1 MTTTSTMN
9 DAKPFLA
16 AATKQDIAAAL
27 KAAGQPAYRADQVYD
42 WVVKKWIVDPALM
55 TNLSAA
61 AKDALSEAFLCASV
75 AIEAEYPADD
85 GSAKYLLRL
94 HDGETVECARIPA
107 EDGRM
112 TFCLSSQVG
121 CPVSCVFCSSGAD
134 GLVRNLSAG
143 EIIEQYFL
151 LCRKLGQP
159 PDNVVMMGIGEPL
172 LNFDNLVAALNVI
185 TNPDGVALAQ
195 RRITISTSGW
205 TPGIKALTDLRKQ
218 WNLALSLHAP
228 DDKTRAMLIPTK
240 FRRDIRE
247 ILAACQAHR
256 EATGRLLTIEYVLLA
271 GINDSPET
279 ARKFARLAADANA
292 KVNLIPYNKAR
303 GAFERPSREAV
314 KRFENALKT
323 LHVPVTVRVEKG
335 ASATAACGQLRA
347 SSKKRTAG
355 KALAVF
361 AAALTLLSSVSC
373 SIFSSKPKELSYNQR
388 KLVAQV
394 LSPESDLAPLYEV
407 LSYTDPNFIDPET
420 GRTPLMMAVA
430 QSDAPRVSALLAS
443 KADPDASDANG
454 IRAIHYAAGEPDTAL
469 LRTLIVAGADINAKG
484 RNDKTPIM
492 EAARL
497 GMLQNVKIL
506 VDAGAK
512 LDVRDDLDRNVVMFG
527 AMAKRSSLDI
537 VKYLHEH
544 GAPDFSFTSK
554 GDTPLFLAIDHGNTD
569 TALYLLERIE
579 KFAGNQGI
587 HAGPVDIEYT
597 VFNRYNEATVIGL
610 TAMKHAIY
618 AGDMKIVKALVEHE
632 LPLNSSVNRV
642 YKTLKRANI
651 EGFHELLAR
660 NGVIEDGKK
669 PLFWAAEVGNVEIM
683 KYLVEHGANP
693 YDIDHAGKRPIAY
706 ARSRD
711 AIAYLEDVMQ

>member
-1 MTTTSTMN
+1 MTKTTTTN
-9 DAKPFLA
+9 EAGPFLA
-16 AATKQDIAAAL
+16 TASKEEIAAAL
-27 KAAGQPAYRADQVYD
+27 KAAGQPAYRAAQVYD
-42 WVVKKWIVDPALM
+42 WVVRKWIVDPALM

-61 AKDALSEAFLCASV
+61 AKEALSQAFRCATV
-75 AIEAEYPADD
+75 GIEAEHPADD

-134 GLVRNLSAG
+134 GLTRNLAAG
-143 EIIEQYFL
+143 EIVEQYFL
-151 LCRKLGQP
+151 LCRKLGQA

-195 RRITISTSGW
+195 RRVTISTSGW
-205 TPGIKALTDLRKQ
+205 TPGIKALTELRKQ

-228 DDKTRAMLIPTK
+228 DDKTRALLIPTK

-314 KRFENALKT
+314 KAFENALKT

-347 SSKKRTAG
+347 SSKKRAAA
-355 KALAVF
+355 KALATL
-361 AAALTLLSSVSC
+361 AAVLILFGTGAC
-373 SIFSSKPKELSYNQR
+373 SWFSSQPKELNDDQR
-388 KLVAQV
+388 ELLARI
-394 LSPESDLAPLYEV
+394 LSPETDLTPLYES
-407 LSYTDPNFIDPET
+407 LSVTDPNFTDPDT
-420 GRTPLMMAVA
+420 GRTPLLTAIA
-430 QSDAPRVSALLAS
+430 LSDAPRVSALLAAG
-443 KADPDASDANG
+443 ADPEAADGNG
-454 IRAIHYAAGEPDTAL
+454 VRAIHYAAGEPDPAI
-469 LRTLIVAGADINAKG
+469 LRTLIVAGADVNAEG
-484 RNDKTPIM
+484 RAGKTPVM

-497 GMLQNVKIL
+497 GMIQNVRIL
-506 VDAGAK
+506 VDAGAD
-512 LDVRDDLDRNVVMFG
+512 LNARDDLERNVVMFG
-527 AMAKRSSLDI
+527 AMAKQSSLDI
-537 VKYLHEH
+537 MKYLHEN

-554 GDTPLFLAIDHGNTD
+554 GDTPLFLAIDNGNTD
-569 TALYLLERIE
+569 TALFLLDRIE
-579 KFAGNQGI
+579 EFAGNQGI

-597 VFNRYNEATVIGL
+597 VFNRYNEATAIGL
-610 TAMKHAIY
+610 TAMKHAIF
-618 AGDMKIVKALVEHE
+618 AEDMKVIKALVERK
-632 LPLNSSVNRV
+632 LPLNSSVNRI
-642 YKTLKRANI
+642 YRTLKRANI

-669 PLFWAAEVGNVEIM
+669 PLFWAAEVGNVDILR
-683 KYLVEHGANP
+683 YLVENGADP
-693 YDIDHAGKRPIAY
+693 LEIDHAGNRPIAY
-706 ARSRD
+706 ARKRD
-711 AIAYLEDVMQ
+711 AVAYLEQFMK

>member
-1 MTTTSTMN
+1 MTTTITN

-16 AATKQDIAAAL
+16 VATKEDIAAAL
-27 KAAGQPAYRADQVYD
+27 KAAGQPAYRANQVYD
-42 WVVKKWIVDPALM
+42 WVVRKRIVDPALM

-61 AKDALSEAFLCASV
+61 AKDALSQAFRCASV

-134 GLVRNLSAG
+134 GLTRNLSAG
-143 EIIEQYFL
+143 EIVEQYFL
-151 LCRKLGQP
+151 LCRKLGQA

-185 TNPDGVALAQ
+185 TDPDGVALAQ
-195 RRITISTSGW
+195 RRVTISTSGW
-205 TPGIKALTDLRKQ
+205 TPGIKALTELRRQ

-228 DDKTRAMLIPTK
+228 DDKTRALLIPTK

-271 GINDSPET
+271 GINDSPEM
-279 ARKFARLAADANA
+279 ARKFARLAADADA

-314 KRFENALKT
+314 KNFENALKT

-347 SSKKRTAG
+347 SSKKRAAA
-355 KALAVF
+355 KASAVF
-361 AAALTLLSSVSC
+361 AAAFLALLSVTSC
-373 SIFSSKPKELSYNQR
+373 FSSKPRELSDGQR
-388 KLVAQV
+388 ELVAQV
-394 LSPESDLAPLYEV
+394 LSPESDLAPLYDA
-407 LSYTDPNFIDPET
+407 LSFTDPNFTDPDT
-420 GRTPLMMAVA
+420 GRTPLMMAVVQA
-430 QSDAPRVSALLAS
+430 DTPRVSALLAAD
-443 KADPDASDANG
+443 ADPDASDRNG
-454 IRAIHYAAGEPDTAL
+454 VRAIHYAAGEPDPAL
-469 LRTLIVAGADINAKG
+469 LRTLIVGGADINAKG
-484 RNDKTPIM
+484 RNGKTPVM

-497 GMLQNVKIL
+497 GMLQNVRIL
-506 VDAGAK
+506 VDAGAD
-512 LDVRDDLDRNVVMFG
+512 LNAHDDLDRNVVMFG
-527 AMAKRSSLDI
+527 AMAKQASPEI
-537 VKYLHEH
+537 VKYLLEN
-544 GAPDFSFTSK
+544 GAPNFTFTDR

-569 TALYLLERIE
+569 TALFLLDRLE

-587 HAGPVDIEYT
+587 HAGPVNIEFT
-597 VFNRYNEATVIGL
+597 IFNRYNEVTLIGL

-618 AGDMKIVKALVEHE
+618 ADDRKVVEALVERE
-632 LPLNSSVNRV
+632 LPLNSSVNRI
-642 YKTLKRANI
+642 YRTLKRINI

-669 PLFWAAEVGNVEIM
+669 PLFWAAETGNVDIL
-683 KYLVEHGANP
+683 KYLVENGADPNG
-693 YDIDHAGKRPIAY
+693 IDHAGKKPLAY
-706 ARSRD
+706 ARTRD
-711 AIAYLEDVMQ
+711 AVAYLKTITK

>member
-1 MTTTSTMN
+1 MTTTTTMN
-9 DAKPFLA
+9 ESKPFLA
-16 AATKQDIAAAL
+16 SASKQDIAAAL
-27 KAAGQPAYRADQVYD
+27 KTAGQPGYRADQVYD
-42 WVVKKWIVDPALM
+42 WIVKKWIVDPALM

-61 AKDALSEAFLCASV
+61 AKEALSAAFLCPSV

-121 CPVSCVFCSSGAD
+121 CPVSCVFCSSGES
-134 GLVRNLSAG
+134 GLTRNLAAG

-151 LCRKLGQP
+151 LCRKLGQA

-195 RRITISTSGW
+195 RRVTISTSGW
-205 TPGIKALTDLRKQ
+205 TPGIRALTELRKQ

-228 DDKTRAMLIPTK
+228 DDKTRALLIPTK

-247 ILAACQAHR
+247 ILAACQEHR

-271 GINDSPET
+271 GINDSPEM
-279 ARKFARLAADANA
+279 ARKFARLAADAGA

-303 GAFERPSREAV
+303 GAFERPSRETV

-347 SSKKRTAG
+347 NSKQTAAG
-355 KALAVF
+355 RIATVF
-361 AAALTLLSSVSC
+361 AAVLALLFASSC
-373 SIFSSKPKELSYNQR
+373 FSSQPKELSGPQR
-388 KLVAQV
+388 ELMAQIY
-394 LSPESDLAPLYEV
+394 SPEEDLAPLYEA

-420 GRTPLMMAVA
+420 GRTPLITAVA
-430 QSDAPRVSALLAS
+430 LSDAPRVSALLAS
-443 KADPDASDANG
+443 NADPNAKDANG
-454 IRAIHYAAGEPDTAL
+454 IRAIHYAAGEPDPAI
-469 LRTLIVAGADINAKG
+469 LRTLILNGADLNAKG
-484 RNDKTPIM
+484 RTGKTPVM

-506 VDAGAK
+506 IDAGAD
-512 LDVRDDLDRNVVMFG
+512 LNAHDDLNRSAVMFA
-527 AMAKRSSLDI
+527 AMAKQSSLEI
-537 VKYLHEH
+537 VKLLHEH
-544 GAPDFSFTSK
+544 SVPDLSFSDK
-554 GDTPLFLAIDHGNTD
+554 GETPLFLAIDHGNTD
-569 TALYLLERIE
+569 TAMYLIEGIE
-579 KFAGNQGI
+579 KFAGNQTLN
-587 HAGPVDIEYT
+587 AGVVEIEYT
-597 VFNRYNEATVIGL
+597 VFNRYNEATAIGL
-610 TAMKHAIY
+610 AAMRHAIY
-618 AGDMKIVKALVEHE
+618 ANDMKIVQALVDRK

-642 YKTLKRANI
+642 YRVLKRGNI

-669 PLFWAAEVGNVEIM
+669 PLFWAAEKDNVPIM
-683 KYLVEHGANP
+683 QYLVEHGADP
-693 YDIDHAGKRPIAY
+693 FEIDHAGKRPIAY
-706 ARSRD
+706 AHRKD
-711 AIAYLEDVMQ
+711 AIDYLESVMKE